1 MSTVPPRRRAPT
13 QPIGR
18 VTKPH
23 LSSTRDVYLRQDN
36 DAVNARLAELEAL
49 NAQLQQ
55 QVKDSSKLAPDV
67 TDNDGEEVSDALAK
81 EREENARLRKQLEQA
96 RTDRESAIVT
106 DTPEMI
112 PRPRGTAGNDYST
125 EVEMQ
130 LGDTADNHDA
140 FKGIQRTLRDL
151 VLQARIN
158 WEVQWSEVPRPRR
171 HSYMPWRASAIL
183 TLLGSPTTGPLKRS

>member
-1 MSTVPPRRRAPT
+1 MAKRSLV
-13 QPIGR
+13 R
-18 VTKPH
+18 VSGCVRFQKR
-23 LSSTRDVYLRQDN
+23 LTRLG
-36 DAVNARLAELEAL
+36 
-49 NAQLQQ
+49 LQ
-55 QVKDSSKLAPDV
+55 
-67 TDNDGEEVSDALAK
+67 DALAK

-140 FKGIQRTLRDL
+140 FKGIQVRHCPQFVPITDLALVKRTLRDL

-158 WEVQWSEVPRPRR
+158 WEVQWSEVPAA
-171 HSYMPWRASAIL
+171 SKAQLYAVVSAIIFN
-183 TLLGSPTTGPLKRS
+183 TLLCGCSFI